1 MIGHKVDLSYS
12 YDHLGED
19 VSILKEL
26 ANGTHPFCKVK
37 KHMQDRYA
45 LEGILARF
53 CCTWIFPF
61 TCLQALLAAKRPV
74 VVVGSSSLQREDG
87 AAILSVVSTIAQN
100 ARSSGNVEQGWKVL
114 NILQRY
120 NLTSIDILKLVSLF
134 FLSSA
139 TYHFFLKGIW
149 HINFYLFLN
158 SISIFRLIFSVWLEW
173 PAR

>member
-1 MIGHKVDLSYS
+1 MWCKIKANEKRKCKIHFNDFSVFSVSWLHNELNVAVIGHKVDLSYS

-37 KHMQDRYA
+37 KYMQDGYI
-45 LEGILARF
+45 LEGTLACF
-53 CCTWIFPF
+53 GCTWIFPF

-120 NLTSIDILKLVSLF
+120 NLTSIDI
-134 FLSSA
+134 
-139 TYHFFLKGIW
+139 
-149 HINFYLFLN
+149 
-158 SISIFRLIFSVWLEW
+158 
-173 PAR
+173 